1 MTEIIRKDEND
12 KKAAIEA
19 AFLYNILSVGLGNFF
34 NS

>member
-19 AFLYNILSVGLGNFF
+19 AFLYNILSSRLRQFF
-34 NS
+34 